1 MGQLGRGKRGTVQP
15 IAARAPTDEDDE
27 IADVRL
33 FDGFACGYEAHI
45 AAEDEGVKFHFLAA
59 PVQVLGNED
68 RKVTHLEYIKMK
80 LGEPDASGRR
90 RPVPI
95 KGSETVMELDMIITA
110 IGQSPDLSFKEN
122 GEQLSDLR
130 TTRWNTIEAVHPE
143 TMQTTIPNMFTG
155 GDAAT
160 GASLVVEAIGGGRR
174 AARAIH
180 LYLEEAAVT
189 PPKKSLFKKHISE
202 SLFDHVEG
210 IKKKP
215 RTKMPELPVA
225 DRINS
230 FEEVDLVIGEAEAL
244 AESNRCLYC
253 CRLCY
258 NSDKDAA

>member
-1 MGQLGRGKRGTVQP
+1 
-15 IAARAPTDEDDE
+15 
-27 IADVRL
+27 
-33 FDGFACGYEAHI
+33 
-45 AAEDEGVKFHFLAA
+45 
-59 PVQVLGNED
+59 
-68 RKVTHLEYIKMK
+68 MK

-95 KGSETVMELDMIITA
+95 KGSETAMELDMIITA

-143 TMQTTIPNMFTG
+143 TMQTTIPNVYTG

-180 LYLEEAAVT
+180 LYLGEEPVT
-189 PPKKSLFKKHISE
+189 PPEKSLFKKHLSE
-202 SLFDHVEG
+202 SLFDRVEG

-230 FEEVDLVIGEAEAL
+230 FEEVDLVISEAEAL

-258 NSDKDAA
+258 DKDKDAA